1 MGLATSR
8 VASRAP
14 PTAPPDRRG
23 LRRRA
28 ARFASRHADVFLIN
42 LKEVLLSPS
51 AAVCLTGQEGAA
63 DNPL

>member
-1 MGLATSR
+1 
-8 VASRAP
+8 VAPIADRERGADAV
-14 PTAPPDRRG
+14 TAPPG
-23 LRRRA
+23 K
-28 ARFASRHADVFLIN
+28 VFLIN